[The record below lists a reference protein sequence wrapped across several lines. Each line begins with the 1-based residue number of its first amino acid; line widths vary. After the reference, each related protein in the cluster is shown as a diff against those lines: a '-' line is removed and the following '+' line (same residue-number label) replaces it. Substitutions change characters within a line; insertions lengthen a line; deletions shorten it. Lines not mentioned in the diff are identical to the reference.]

1 MFIEFSD
8 EQKMLQDSASR
19 YLQSSYGFEQ
29 RQAASRSD
37 LGFSRE
43 RWAEFAEMG
52 WLALPLPEA
61 FGGFAGGATEIMLL
75 CEEMGRNL
83 VVEPY
88 LETVVVAGSLLAKGG
103 TEAVAGRYLPAL
115 AEGGLQAALAHG
127 EEGGHP
133 SAANVA
139 TTATPEADGYRI
151 RGAKSAVANGEHAD
165 LLIVS
170 ACLEKGCEGSPA
182 GLTLFAV
189 PADAAGLRR
198 QGYPTYDGRRAC
210 ELYLD
215 DVVVGVEHLLGQP
228 GEGQALLDS
237 VAGLAQL
244 AACAEVIGGMAAMLR
259 ATQDYTSQRQQFGKP
274 LSSFQVLRHRMAD
287 MFIQLELTRSL
298 LLAAA
303 ASIDAGQPDADKL
316 VSALKARTVKAARF
330 VSQNAIQLHGGI
342 AMTDELNVGHYFKRI
357 AVLESWFGN
366 RDLHLQRFRELQPV
380 A

>member
-19 YLQSSYGFEQ
+19 YLQSSYGFDQ
-29 RQAASRSD
+29 RQAASRSE

-43 RWAEFAEMG
+43 RWGEFAEMG
-52 WLALPLPEA
+52 WLALPLPEE
-61 FGGFAGGATEIMLL
+61 FDGFAGGATEIMLL

-88 LETVVVAGSLLAKGG
+88 LETVVVAGGLLAKGG
-103 TEAVAGRYLPAL
+103 TETLAGRYLPTL

-133 SAANVA
+133 AAANVA
-139 TTATPEADGYRI
+139 TTAAPEAGGYRI
-151 RGAKSAVANGEHAD
+151 RGAKSIVANGEHAD

-170 ACLEKGCEGSPA
+170 ARLEGSEESSA

-215 DVVVGVEHLLGQP
+215 DVVVSAEHLLGRT

-237 VAGLAQL
+237 VAGVAQL

-303 ASIDAGQPDADKL
+303 VSIDAGQSDADKL